1 MDMIAN
7 RPVLDVRGLT
17 KRFGGLTAVKNLGFE
32 VNAGEI
38 FGLIGPNGSGKSTAM
53 KSVMGIERPTSGEVI
68 FEGENV
74 AGLPAHKI
82 ARKGFGMVFQHSR
95 PLNRQTVLENIM
107 VALLPDSLFMLFPD
121 KALVERAKW
130 IADRVGLGSVMN
142 RRPPTLPFADLRRL
156 ELAKAIA
163 RDPKVVL
170 VDEPFAGL
178 TRAEVDVFSD
188 LIRSFRDEGRAVML
202 VDHNVKSVAALVD
215 RVLAMYLGEEIVTG
229 KADDVMKNETVR
241 RVYLGGAIET
251 HARPETSFKDKVPLL
266 QVENVSV
273 FYGKAQALENVSIHV
288 HEGEFVSVVGLN
300 GAGKTTLFNTISGF
314 LPYSGEIVRSG
325 AKLRGTS
332 PAKIARSGLVQCP
345 ESRELF
351 GEMSVRENLDLG
363 GQHLSDDKRAA
374 QLAWL
379 FELFPILKERQGQM
393 AQTLSGGE
401 QQMLAIGRAL
411 MMQPQIL
418 ILDEPTLGLAPV
430 ILEQLSKALT
440 KLRQTT
446 AITVLLGEQNVTFAL
461 PACRPRLCAGAR
473 PHRLGGRS
481 RPLRE
486 RSRRRF
492 SLSPSTSIKNI
503 ERETTMRPS
512 ILGSSLLTS
521 ALALCLAAPAYA
533 QSNDPIKIGVIAE
546 VQSIA
551 GAATPGGAQIAA
563 DEINAKGG
571 ILGRKVEIVTYDNK
585 SSSADSVRAFQRA
598 VSEDKVSAV
607 IASYISEVVLALEP
621 WAARLK
627 MPLITPG
634 AASNEITKAI
644 HNDYEKNKY
653 TFHGYLTSAAQA
665 QLVCD
670 AAKDLLVDKLK
681 FKTVAIMSEDA
692 AWTKPLDVGYEAC
705 LPKAGLK
712 VVEHVRF
719 SPDTTDFTP
728 IFNNIEGKKP
738 DVIVTGISHVGVQ
751 PTVQW
756 KNQQVPI
763 PMFGI
768 SAQALSPTFWKDT
781 NGAADGVPSLAVA
794 TPDVAVTSKTKPFAA
809 AFKAKFGTPPAYTG
823 YTAYDE
829 VYFITE
835 AIKRAGSTDPDKMVA
850 ELEKTDYEGTI
861 GRIQFYGKDDEF
873 THGIKSGP
881 TTVSGLVFQWQ
892 DSKQVVVWPE
902 KIAEGKLKFPA
913 FVKLSQ

>member
-1 MDMIAN
+1 MDMMAN
-7 RPVLDVRGLT
+7 RPVLEVRGLT

-32 VNAGEI
+32 VNSGEI

-53 KSVMGIERPTSGEVI
+53 KSVMGIERPTAGEVI

-188 LIRSFRDEGRAVML
+188 LIRSFRDDGRAVML

-229 KADDVMKNETVR
+229 KAEDVMKNETVR
-241 RVYLGGAIET
+241 RVYLGGALEI

-273 FYGKAQALENVSIHV
+273 HYGKAQALDNVSIHV
-288 HEGEFVSVVGLN
+288 HEGEFVSIVGLN

-314 LPYSGEIVRSG
+314 LPYSGEILRG
-325 AKLRGTS
+325 GDKLRGTS

-363 GQHLSDDKRAA
+363 GQHLADDKRAA

-379 FELFPILKERQGQM
+379 FELFPILKERQGQL

-430 ILEQLSKALT
+430 ILELLSKALE

-446 AITVLLGEQNVTFAL
+446 SITVLLGEQNVTFAL
-461 PACRPRLCAGAR
+461 PHADRVYVLEHARIVWEGDPGRFAAEAGA
-473 PHRLGGRS
+473 G
-481 RPLRE
+481 
-486 RSRRRF
+486 
-492 SLSPSTSIKNI
+492 
-503 ERETTMRPS
+503 
-512 ILGSSLLTS
+512 LL
-521 ALALCLAAPAYA
+521 
-533 QSNDPIKIGVIAE
+533 
-546 VQSIA
+546 
-551 GAATPGGAQIAA
+551 
-563 DEINAKGG
+563 
-571 ILGRKVEIVTYDNK
+571 
-585 SSSADSVRAFQRA
+585 
-598 VSEDKVSAV
+598 
-607 IASYISEVVLALEP
+607 
-621 WAARLK
+621 
-627 MPLITPG
+627 
-634 AASNEITKAI
+634 
-644 HNDYEKNKY
+644 
-653 TFHGYLTSAAQA
+653 
-665 QLVCD
+665 
-670 AAKDLLVDKLK
+670 
-681 FKTVAIMSEDA
+681 
-692 AWTKPLDVGYEAC
+692 
-705 LPKAGLK
+705 
-712 VVEHVRF
+712 
-719 SPDTTDFTP
+719 
-728 IFNNIEGKKP
+728 
-738 DVIVTGISHVGVQ
+738 
-751 PTVQW
+751 
-756 KNQQVPI
+756 
-763 PMFGI
+763 
-768 SAQALSPTFWKDT
+768 
-781 NGAADGVPSLAVA
+781 
-794 TPDVAVTSKTKPFAA
+794 
-809 AFKAKFGTPPAYTG
+809 
-823 YTAYDE
+823 
-829 VYFITE
+829 
-835 AIKRAGSTDPDKMVA
+835 
-850 ELEKTDYEGTI
+850 
-861 GRIQFYGKDDEF
+861 
-873 THGIKSGP
+873 
-881 TTVSGLVFQWQ
+881 
-892 DSKQVVVWPE
+892 
-902 KIAEGKLKFPA
+902 
-913 FVKLSQ
+913 